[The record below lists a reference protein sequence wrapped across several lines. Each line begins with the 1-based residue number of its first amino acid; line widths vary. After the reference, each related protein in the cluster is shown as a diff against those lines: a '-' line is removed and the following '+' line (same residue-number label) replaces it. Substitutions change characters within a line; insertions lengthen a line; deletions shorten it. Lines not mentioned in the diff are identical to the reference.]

1 MNKLTLKDVL
11 RMKMKLQG
19 GPGSGNFGHAG
30 RPGKVGGSQ
39 SRKYPSGQKGKTRE
53 DAYEMAKSWHAKN
66 RPEYLQE
73 AIRQGGKG
81 TDNEIVLKPDVFDA
95 LPENEQ
101 NVIRQYNRMQAD
113 VNIYIKLPD
122 DEYDSNTYMEK
133 VNMLHKFERDNH
145 GILKKYEEPF
155 AI

>member
-1 MNKLTLKDVL
+1 MSKLTLKDVL

-19 GPGSGNFGHAG
+19 GPGSGNFGHTG

-39 SRKYPSGQKGKTRE
+39 SKKYPSGTKGKTRE

-66 RPEYLQE
+66 RPGYLKE

-95 LPENEQ
+95 LPEGEQ
-101 NVIRQYNRMQAD
+101 KVIRQYNKMQAEM
-113 VNIYIKLPD
+113 NIYIKLPD
-122 DEYDSNTYMEK
+122 EQYNSEK
-133 VNMLHKFERDNH
+133 YQKMLSELHGFEADNWKV
-145 GILKKYEEPF
+145 LSKYEGEY
-155 AI
+155 